1 VLLSLAL
8 DAVAVFI
15 ALITASWL
23 KFHSGLF
30 PDSSAVSWSIVYAG
44 AVGSIFFWWCIFA
57 SVGAYRLHWDRSW
70 TDELTL
76 VFKPVT
82 AGFILFTTLSFLV
95 STAPSV
101 GRWIFFIYFGLML
114 VCVFLSRTASRLIQ
128 RKYAREGRLYRNAA
142 IVGTGS
148 RAENLY
154 NYLTVNPALG
164 YKIVGF
170 VRAPRIQG
178 EQVIMHNILGDV
190 DQLRNIISD
199 KNIDELLVTIASNFH
214 DDILVLLLPA
224 AGASVRVK
232 VLPDLFDVVAG
243 HVHNTQIFG
252 QPLMEI
258 LPERLSFWQR
268 LVKTIGD
275 YLISIV
281 VIVAGLPFWIALSL
295 AIVID
300 SRGPVFYRQE
310 RVSKGGHVYRIFK
323 FRSMVHDA
331 EKHSGAV
338 WAGRND
344 RRITRVG
351 NFIRKARLDE
361 IPQFLNVLRGEMSV
375 VGPRPERPEF
385 VDELKKVYPFYSKR
399 LTIKPGIT
407 GWAQVKLEY
416 DTSIEDVADKLKY
429 DFYYIENQS
438 LFLDIEIL
446 IRTISVI
453 VSGSGAH

>member
-1 VLLSLAL
+1 MAL
-8 DAVAVFI
+8 DAAAVFA
-15 ALITASWL
+15 ALTAASWL
-23 KFHSGLF
+23 KFYSGIF
-30 PDSSAVSWSIVYAG
+30 PASSAVSWSVILAG
-44 AVGSIFFWWCIFA
+44 SVVSILFWWWIFA

-82 AGFILFTTLSFLV
+82 AGFILFTLFSFLV
-95 STAPSV
+95 TGTPTV
-101 GRWIFFIYFGLML
+101 GRWVFFIYYALML
-114 VCVFLSRTASRLIQ
+114 VLVFLARGASRLLQ
-128 RKYAREGRLYRNAA
+128 RRFARRGRLYRKAA
-142 IVGTGS
+142 IVGTG
-148 RAENLY
+148 EK
-154 NYLTVNPALG
+154 ALG
-164 YKIVGF
+164 LHEFLSSNPTLGYRIVGF
-170 VRAPRIQG
+170 VRAPHGYEEPAITEG
-178 EQVIMHNILGDV
+178 ILGTSEELDS
-190 DQLRNIISD
+190 IIRTHG
-199 KNIDELLVTIASNFH
+199 IEELLVTIASNFH
-214 DDILVLLLPA
+214 SDILGLLLPA

-243 HVHNTQIFG
+243 HVHNTQILG

-268 LVKTIGD
+268 LVKTLGD
-275 YLISIV
+275 YLISFV
-281 VIVAGLPFWIALSL
+281 VIVAGLPLWTALSL

-310 RVSKGGHVYRIFK
+310 RVGRGGQVYRIFK
-323 FRSMVHDA
+323 FRSMVRDA
-331 EKHSGAV
+331 EKQSGPV

-344 RRITRVG
+344 ARVTRIGAFLRRS
-351 NFIRKARLDE
+351 RLDE

-385 VDELKKVYPFYSKR
+385 VEELKRIYPFYSKR

-416 DTSIEDVADKLKY
+416 DTSIEDVAEKLKY

-446 IRTISVI
+446 VRTVSVI
-453 VSGSGAH
+453 LSGSGAH